1 MFVKTLKIAILSA
14 LLGLISS
21 HAFAV
26 AITSEQ
32 EIAGT
37 WLLEYTKKT
46 EQDSDPKPMGIT
58 WVLKDKKLV
67 QKGIPQARGGAYD
80 SAPMDYLIE
89 NGNLKVGIPGRA
101 GKFDEYSLVEKN
113 DSSMT
118 LKDPKFGTLFYFSK
132 K

>member
-1 MFVKTLKIAILSA
+1 MKKINA
-14 LLGLISS
+14 LLVSLLLVMSS
-21 HAFAV
+21 NVFAE
-26 AITSEQ
+26 AIKSTQ

-37 WLLEYTKKT
+37 WLLEYTKKSA
-46 EQDSDPKPMGIT
+46 QDNDSKPMGIT
-58 WVLKDKKLV
+58 WVLKDEKLV
-67 QKGIPQARGGAYD
+67 IKDIPQARGNPYD

-101 GKFDEYSLVEKN
+101 GKFDEYELIEKTDN
-113 DSSMT
+113 SMV

>member
-1 MFVKTLKIAILSA
+1 MKKINAVLVSLLLVMSSNVFAETIKSA
-14 LLGLISS
+14 
-21 HAFAV
+21 
-26 AITSEQ
+26 Q

-37 WLLEYTKKT
+37 WLLEYTKKSA
-46 EQDSDPKPMGIT
+46 QDNDSKPMGIT
-58 WVLKDKKLV
+58 WVLKDEKLV
-67 QKGIPQARGGAYD
+67 IKDIPQARGNPYD

-101 GKFDEYSLVEKN
+101 GKFDEYELVEKTDN
-113 DSSMT
+113 SMV